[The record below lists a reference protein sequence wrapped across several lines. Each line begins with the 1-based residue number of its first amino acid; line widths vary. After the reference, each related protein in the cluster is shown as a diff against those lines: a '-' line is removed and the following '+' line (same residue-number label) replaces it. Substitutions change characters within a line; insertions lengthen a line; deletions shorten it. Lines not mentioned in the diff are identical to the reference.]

1 MVVLWERQS
10 NVDYF
15 TDAELREKEV
25 DVVPVFLLASFE
37 LLSVLGF
44 DLKGQGFSQALLDHF
59 LKTVMEVFKVDFAL
73 SQELHILIDAALTA
87 LNIFVEIDGRYVG
100 YYDQHPII
108 QVNID
113 QKLQS
118 LSIDLN
124 STHFLPPCRI

>member
-1 MVVLWERQS
+1 LVVLGERQS

-25 DVVPVFLLASFE
+25 DVVPVLLLASFE
-37 LLSVLGF
+37 FLSVLGF

-87 LNIFVEIDGRYVG
+87 LNILVEIDGRYVG
-100 YYDQHPII
+100 DYDQHPII

-113 QKLQS
+113 
-118 LSIDLN
+118 
-124 STHFLPPCRI
+124 